1 MGRVEWVRLDF
12 STFLSFPPLERWE
25 ARQDCARGRRG
36 GGGGLGGVV
45 EVEAVEGKLLLSS
58 QFNVKPHVVNVNLVN
73 LDLLG
78 IPSLGFYSK

>member
-1 MGRVEWVRLDF
+1 M
-12 STFLSFPPLERWE
+12 WE

-58 QFNVKPHVVNVNLVN
+58 QFNVKPHVVNVNLVT
-73 LDLLG
+73 LDILG
-78 IPSLGFYSK
+78 ILSLRSIFKVKNMLIIFIFYTIVHRPFWFV

>member
-1 MGRVEWVRLDF
+1 M
-12 STFLSFPPLERWE
+12 WE

-73 LDLLG
+73 LDTLG
-78 IPSLGFYSK
+78 ILSLRSLFKVKNMLNFFIFYTIVHMLFWLL

>member
-1 MGRVEWVRLDF
+1 M
-12 STFLSFPPLERWE
+12 WE
-25 ARQDCARGRRG
+25 ARQDCARGRGG

-73 LDLLG
+73 LDTLG
-78 IPSLGFYSK
+78 ILSLRSLFKVKNMLNFFIFYTIVHMLFWLL